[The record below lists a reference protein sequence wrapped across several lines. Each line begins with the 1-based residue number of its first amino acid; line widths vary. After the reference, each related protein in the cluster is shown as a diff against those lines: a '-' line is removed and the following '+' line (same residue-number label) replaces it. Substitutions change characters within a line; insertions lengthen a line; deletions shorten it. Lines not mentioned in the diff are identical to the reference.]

1 MPRLREFVVR
11 LAGLFRLGRRGDAL
25 DDEIRGHL
33 EALEGTYVR
42 RGMTAAEAR
51 RAARLAFGN
60 VALVR
65 EAYRGQ
71 RTFASVESVLHDVR
85 YAARLLARHPG
96 FTLTAVLT
104 LALGIG
110 LNTTLFTTI
119 DAVMFR
125 PLPVRG
131 GDRLVRFERWF
142 ASQRQG
148 NIQYFFSEQEYQY
161 LSDHRAPLTELLA
174 ASQPI
179 VVDTDGAEAVHLQ
192 SVSPNYFAAL
202 GVLPVAG
209 RAFVPGDAGATLGV
223 VISYPFWQRQFG
235 RDPSVV
241 GRAIRLNHASM
252 TIVAV
257 APATF
262 IGTGNPPEVPD
273 VWAPIELSRTIAP
286 RGNATR
292 LQVLGYLP
300 AGGTVAAA
308 ESAVGLLA
316 APMGDALPRED
327 ATTALTLE
335 RASFF
340 GETNDPRFHQFV
352 AALMTAVGLVLLIA
366 CANLANMLL
375 ARGTGRHKE
384 IAMRLALGAS
394 RWRIVRQLLTES
406 VLLALV
412 GGAAGLALSLWTAR
426 MLWLELVET
435 IQMFL
440 FSQSALLI
448 SLAPDL
454 RVFAYTF
461 GVSVVAGLA
470 FGLSP
475 ALRASKADLNAAL
488 KEEGNTAGRGVTRS
502 WLRSL
507 FIGTQV
513 AVSMALLLVAGL
525 LLRGFDA
532 ARRAEPGYDASR
544 IVVVL
549 YPRPDDQAAAAA
561 LEIRVAERLSR
572 VPQLAAV
579 SLVDRIPMAGTWTPP
594 VGVRRP
600 SGPFSARTLANRADA
615 QYFSVLGVP
624 IVRGRNFTREEHGD
638 VAIISERGASL
649 LWPGDNPLG
658 RTITLDMDFRGHLRT
673 FEVIGVA
680 RDVRTANLSRVDPSF
695 VYLPVERQ
703 GSDNVLVRVNGDATS
718 ALAAIRAA
726 LREIDPD
733 LPARTSMLSV
743 ADGPMRFQRMTMTAL
758 TLVAATLALVA
769 LALAVAGIYGVVSYL
784 SATREFEIGV
794 RMALGARPL
803 DALRLVMLDSLKPV
817 AIGAALGLGG
827 ALALSALVRS
837 SLSFPGTP
845 DVLFGVSAFDAASFL
860 GATALLAAVAVAASV
875 GPLVR
880 STRVDPVIALRR

>member
-1 MPRLREFVVR
+1 MPGLREFFAR
-11 LAGLFRLGRRGDAL
+11 LAGLLRGRRRDVV
-25 DDEIRGHL
+25 DEEIRGHL
-33 EALEGTYVR
+33 ADLEASYLR
-42 RGMTAAEAR
+42 RGMTRDEAR

-65 EAYRGQ
+65 EEYHTQ
-71 RTFASVESVLHDVR
+71 QSLPSVESVLHDLR

-96 FTLTAVLT
+96 FTVTAVLT

-110 LNTTLFTTI
+110 LNTTLFTTL

-125 PLPVRG
+125 PLPVRDG
-131 GDRLVRFERWF
+131 SRLVRFERWF

-148 NIQYFFSEQEYQY
+148 NIQYFFAEEEYQY
-161 LSDHRAPLTELLA
+161 LSDHRAPLAELVA
-174 ASQPI
+174 ASLPI
-179 VVDTDGAEAVHLQ
+179 TAEMDGSEPVHLQ
-192 SVSPNYFAAL
+192 GVSANYFAAL
-202 GVLPVAG
+202 GMSPAAG
-209 RAFVPGDAGATLGV
+209 RAFTPGDAGANLGV
-223 VISYPFWQRQFG
+223 VVSYPFWQRQFA
-235 RDPSVV
+235 RDPSLV
-241 GRAIRLNHASM
+241 GRAIRLNHASV
-252 TIVAV
+252 TVVAI

-273 VWAPIELSRTIAP
+273 VWAPIELLRTIAP

-300 AGGTVAAA
+300 PGGTLAAA
-308 ESAVGLLA
+308 SSAVALLA
-316 APMGDALPRED
+316 APMGDAFPNQD

-366 CANLANMLL
+366 CANLANMLF
-375 ARGTGRHKE
+375 ARATGRHKE

-394 RWRIVRQLLTES
+394 RRRIVRQLLTES
-406 VLLALV
+406 LLLALL
-412 GGAAGLALSLWTAR
+412 GGAAGLAFSLWGAR
-426 MLWLELVET
+426 MLWLGLVET

-440 FSQSALLI
+440 FTRGALLI
-448 SLAPDL
+448 SLSPDL
-454 RVFAYTF
+454 RVFGYTLV
-461 GVSVVAGLA
+461 VSVIAGFA

-475 ALRASKADLNAAL
+475 ALRASGADLNTAL
-488 KEEGNTAGRGVTRS
+488 KEEGTTAGHGVTRS
-502 WLRSL
+502 WVRSL
-507 FIGTQV
+507 LVGTQV

-532 ARRAEPGYDASR
+532 ARRADPGYDAGR
-544 IVVVL
+544 VFAVL
-549 YPRPDDQAAAAA
+549 FPRPDDQAAAAA

-579 SLVDRIPMAGTWTPP
+579 SLADRIPMAGTWTPP

-600 SGPFSARTLANRADA
+600 SGRFVARTLANRADA
-615 QYFSVLGVP
+615 EYFSVLDIP
-624 IVRGRNFTREEHGD
+624 IVRGRNFVRDEHGD
-638 VAIISERGASL
+638 VAIISERGANL
-649 LWPGDNPLG
+649 LWPGESPLG
-658 RTITLDMDFRGHLRT
+658 HTMTLDMDFRQHLRT

-680 RDVRTANLSRVDPSF
+680 RDVRTANLSRIDPSF
-695 VYLPVERQ
+695 VYLPVERK
-703 GSDNVLVRVNGDATS
+703 GSDNVLARINGDSTS

-758 TLVAATLALVA
+758 TVVAATLALVA

-784 SATREFEIGV
+784 SAARQFEIGV
-794 RMALGARPL
+794 RVALGARPI
-803 DALRLVMLDSLKPV
+803 DAVRLVMFDSLRPV
-817 AIGAALGLGG
+817 AVGAVLGLAG
-827 ALALSALVRS
+827 AFALSALVRS

-845 DVLFGVSAFDAASFL
+845 DVLFGVSAFDATSFL
-860 GATALLAAVAVAASV
+860 GATALLAAVALAASA
-875 GPLVR
+875 GPLIR
-880 STRVDPVIALRR
+880 STRVDPVIALRQ

>member
-1 MPRLREFVVR
+1 MPGWREFVAR
-11 LAGLFRLGRRGDAL
+11 LAGLLRGGDAGV

-33 EALEGTYVR
+33 AELEASYRR
-42 RGMTAAEAR
+42 RGMTSEDAK

-65 EAYRGQ
+65 EAYQAQ
-71 RTFASVESVLHDVR
+71 RSLPSVESVVHDLR

-104 LALGIG
+104 LALGVG
-110 LNTTLFTTI
+110 LNTTLFATI

-125 PLPVRG
+125 PLPVRD

-142 ASQRQG
+142 ASQRRG
-148 NIQYFFSEQEYQY
+148 NGQYLFTEPEFQY
-161 LSDHRAPLTELLA
+161 LSDHRAPLTELVA
-174 ASQPI
+174 ASAPMP
-179 VVDTDGAEAVHLQ
+179 VDSDGSEPVSLQ
-192 SVSPNYFAAL
+192 SVSPNYFSTL
-202 GVLPVAG
+202 GMPPAIG
-209 RAFVPGDAGATLGV
+209 RAFAPGDSSANLGL
-223 VISYPFWQRQFG
+223 VISYPFWQRQFA
-235 RDPSVV
+235 RDPSIV
-241 GRAIRLNHASM
+241 GRPIRLNHATV

-286 RGNATR
+286 RTNALR

-300 AGGTVAAA
+300 PGGALAAA
-308 ESAVGLLA
+308 ASAVA
-316 APMGDALPRED
+316 VIVAPMGAAFPARD

-352 AALMTAVGLVLLIA
+352 AALMTTVGLVLLIA

-394 RWRIVRQLLTES
+394 RRRIVRQLLTES
-406 VLLALV
+406 LLLALL
-412 GGAAGLALSLWTAR
+412 GGAAGLAFSLWGAR
-426 MLWLELVET
+426 MLWIGLAGTV
-435 IQMFL
+435 QMFL
-440 FSQSALLI
+440 FSRSALLI
-448 SLAPDL
+448 SLTPDL

-461 GVSVVAGLA
+461 GVSVLAGFA

-475 ALRASKADLNAAL
+475 ALRASNADLNAAL

-507 FIGTQV
+507 LVGAQV
-513 AVSMALLLVAGL
+513 SVSMALLLVAGL

-532 ARRAEPGYDASR
+532 ARRAEPGYDAGR
-544 IVVVL
+544 ICVVL
-549 YPRPDDQAAAAA
+549 FPRPDDQAAAAA
-561 LEIRVAERLSR
+561 LETRIAERLTR
-572 VPQLAAV
+572 VPQLSAV
-579 SLVDRIPMAGTWTPP
+579 ALSDRIPMAGTWTPP
-594 VGVRRP
+594 VRVQRS
-600 SGPFSARTLANRADA
+600 SGPFAARTLASLVSAE
-615 QYFSVLGVP
+615 YFSVLDVP
-624 IVRGRNFTREEHGD
+624 IVRGRNFARDEQGD
-638 VAIISERGASL
+638 VAIISARGAAL
-649 LWPGDNPLG
+649 LWPGENPLG
-658 RTITLDMDFRGHLRT
+658 RTMTLDLDFRGHLKT

-695 VYLPVERQ
+695 VYLPVERN
-703 GSDNVLVRVNGDATS
+703 GGDDVLVRITGDS
-718 ALAAIRAA
+718 VGALVAIRTA

-733 LPARTSMLSV
+733 LPARTTILSV
-743 ADGPMRFQRMTMTAL
+743 ADGPMRLQRMMMTAL
-758 TLVAATLALVA
+758 TSVAGTLALVA

-784 SATREFEIGV
+784 SASRQFEIGV
-794 RMALGARPL
+794 RIALGARPV
-803 DALRLVMLDSLKPV
+803 DALRLVMFDSLRPV
-817 AIGAALGLGG
+817 VIGALVGLAG
-827 ALALSALVRS
+827 ALVLSAVVKS

-845 DVLFGVSAFDAASFL
+845 DVLFGVSAFDAMSFIS
-860 GATALLAAVAVAASV
+860 ATVLLAAVALAASA
-875 GPLVR
+875 GPLWR
-880 STRVDPVIALRR
+880 STRIDPVVALRQ